1 MFEYRLR
8 QATNIAPFIASASIN
23 INMAH
28 VSPRVRT
35 LAKKVIASRQLDK
48 YARSQSGMLAYAVYL
63 EFAPEGLP
71 VAFQNNLLNP
81 NMSPDWLYRMADLVR
96 ADEALSRMKHTYPR
110 GMTVQEVVERRMRS
124 IEDHGQLP
132 WLTKDV
138 RPQRNE
144 LIKEAL
150 SLGAERDAEI
160 TAMMC
165 EPLNSKRLVFTVNI

>member
-1 MFEYRLR
+1 MFEYRLK

-28 VSPRVRT
+28 VTPRVRT
-35 LAKKVIASRQLDK
+35 LAKKIIASRQLDK
-48 YARSQSGMLAYAVYL
+48 YARSQSGILAYAVYL

-71 VAFQNNLLNP
+71 VAFHNNLLNST
-81 NMSPDWLYRMADLVR
+81 MSPDWLSRMADLVR
-96 ADEALSRMKHTYPR
+96 ADEALSRMRHMYGR
-110 GMTVQEVVERRMRS
+110 GMTVEEVVERRMRS

-132 WLTKDV
+132 WMTRDV

>member
-1 MFEYRLR
+1 MFEYRLK
-8 QATNIAPFIASASIN
+8 QATNVAPFIASASIN

-28 VSPRVRT
+28 VTPRVRT
-35 LAKKVIASRQLDK
+35 LAKKIIASRQLDK

-71 VAFQNNLLNP
+71 VALHNNLLNP
-81 NMSPDWLYRMADLVR
+81 NMSPDWLSRMEDLVR
-96 ADEALSRMKHTYPR
+96 FDETLSRMKHTYGR
-110 GMTVQEVVERRMRS
+110 GMTVEEVVERRMRS
-124 IEDHGQLP
+124 IEEHGQLP
-132 WLTKDV
+132 WLSKDT
-138 RPQRNE
+138 RPQRHE
-144 LIKEAL
+144 LVQEAL